1 MNLLRKTV
9 VYFVN
14 SLLLFIL
21 SWSGSVWA
29 ASSISNEV
37 YVSTGFATYGV
48 LFSQDGTT
56 LYSFGF
62 SLREMFFRVLLE
74 VTFCIAFWRY
84 AIGVLFIVT

>member
-37 YVSTGFATYGV
+37 YVSTGFDTRVTGT
-48 LFSQDGTT
+48 GTT
-56 LYSFGF
+56 EITINPTDDLTSSTG
-62 SLREMFFRVLLE
+62 LLP
-74 VTFCIAFWRY
+74 
-84 AIGVLFIVT
+84 